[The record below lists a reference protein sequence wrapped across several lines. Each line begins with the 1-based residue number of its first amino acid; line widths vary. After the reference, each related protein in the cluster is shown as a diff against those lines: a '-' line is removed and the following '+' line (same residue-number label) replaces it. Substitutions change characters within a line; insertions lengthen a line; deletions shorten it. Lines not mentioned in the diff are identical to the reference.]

1 MKQHKVLVVDD
12 EPANLQK
19 LRRTFIED
27 YDVVTAGSAAEAL
40 KILSDQPLDVIITDQ
55 KMPGMSG
62 VELLEKSIEVNP
74 DIVRIVLTGYTEVE
88 DLIDAINSGRVYKY
102 ITKPWEPMSLR
113 ITIRKALE
121 QMELVR
127 ENRRLAAQLEQANEK
142 LRNENQLLRTQVESY
157 FEPDHIIYASSAMK
171 SILSLLSRVVQTDST
186 VLIQGETGTGKELV
200 ARYVHQKGDR
210 AGEIFVPVNCGAIPK
225 ELAESEFFGHAK
237 GAFTGATS
245 EKKGFFE
252 LANRGT
258 LFLDEIGEAPF
269 DLQVKLLR
277 VLEDHSI
284 QPLGAQKGRDVD
296 VRIVASTNRNL
307 REEVEKGNFR
317 QDLFYRLNV
326 FSVYI
331 PPLRAR
337 LDDIEP
343 LADFFVRR
351 TASKLNKKGMHLP
364 PETLAALK
372 NYRWPGNVRELENE
386 IERMVIL
393 GDDGMPL
400 TPDLISAHVR
410 AGDIIPH
417 GAEGLREQ
425 IGELEKR
432 MILETLA
439 AHSHN
444 KSHAARALGISR
456 QTLITKL
463 KKIQNGV

>member
-1 MKQHKVLVVDD
+1 MKQHKILVVDD

-19 LRRTFIED
+19 LRRTFIEE
-27 YDVVTAGSAAEAL
+27 YQVLAAGSAEEAL
-40 KILSDQPLDVIITDQ
+40 QALSSHAIDVIITDQ

-62 VELLEKSIEVNP
+62 VELLEKSIEINP
-74 DIVRIVLTGYTEVE
+74 DIIRIVLTGYTEVE

-121 QMELVR
+121 QLELIR
-127 ENRRLAAQLEQANEK
+127 ENRRLAAQLEEANEK

-157 FEPDHIIYASSAMK
+157 FEPDNIIYGGSTMK

-186 VLIQGETGTGKELV
+186 VLIQGETGTGKELI
-200 ARYVHQKGDR
+200 ARYVHQKSDR
-210 AGEIFVPVNCGAIPK
+210 AAEIFVPVNCGAIPK
-225 ELAESEFFGHAK
+225 ELAESEFFGHMK
-237 GAFTGATS
+237 GAFTGAS
-245 EKKGFFE
+245 SDKKGLFE

-258 LFLDEIGEAPF
+258 LFLDEIGEAPL

-277 VLEDHSI
+277 VLEDNCI
-284 QPLGAQKGRDVD
+284 QPLGAQRRREVD

-307 REEVEKGNFR
+307 REEVEKGGFR

-337 LDDIEP
+337 VEDLEP

-351 TASKLNKKGMHLP
+351 TASKLNKKGLSLP
-364 PETLAALK
+364 AETLAALK
-372 NYRWPGNVRELENE
+372 SYHWPGNVRELENE

-393 GDDGMPL
+393 ADDGAPL

-410 AGDIIPH
+410 AGEVVVH

-425 IGELEKR
+425 VGELEKR

-439 AHSHN
+439 AHRDN